1 MTTGSSTIW
10 TAKEAE
16 AATQGKSTQDWNATG
31 ISIDTRTIK
40 PGDLFIA
47 IKGDVMDGHQFVAEA
62 LKKGAAAAVVSTVPP
77 GATGP
82 LLIVNDTMKAM
93 QDMGMASRFRAH
105 AKVIG
110 ITGSVGKTGTKE
122 MLAVAFGALGQTHA
136 SKGSFN
142 NHWGVPYTLAAM
154 HPGSDYGIF
163 EMGMNHAHE
172 ITPLTQMVRPDISII
187 TTVAPVHI
195 ENFGSEQEIA
205 DAKAEIFN
213 GMDHNGIALLPHD
226 NKWFAHLKAAAM
238 TRGVKVYSFGEHADA
253 DIRLMD
259 SLEAANGSRIK
270 ANVLGEEVS
279 FTLLIPGRHIAVNA
293 LAVLGA
299 VKAAGGDLGL
309 ATAALEKIEPI
320 AGRGKRELLDIGD
333 PTNPVTLID
342 ESYNA
347 SPVAMRAAF
356 KVLALVDPGRGGKRI
371 AFLGDMRELGS
382 NGPRDHADLAL
393 PLQTA
398 GVNLVYTCGTLMKNL
413 HDALPANQRGE
424 HRDTSQELA
433 QIVPDVLS
441 PGDVVM
447 VKGSHGSRM
456 DIVVEAMRALPK
468 QVKNGK
474 PANKG
479 MDHAL

>member
-1 MTTGSSTIW
+1 MTAGSNVIW
-10 TAKEAE
+10 TATEAD
-16 AATQGKSTQDWNATG
+16 AATHGKSTGDWHATG
-31 ISIDTRTIK
+31 ISIDTRTIQ

-47 IKGDVMDGHQFVAEA
+47 IKGDTMDGHQFVAEA
-62 LKKGAAAAVVSTVPP
+62 LQKGAAAAVVSTVPP
-77 GATGP
+77 GVTGS
-82 LLIVNDTMKAM
+82 LLVVPDTMKAM
-93 QDMGMASRFRAH
+93 QDLGMASRFRTH

-122 MLAVAFGALGQTHA
+122 MLAAAFSALGQTHA
-136 SKGSFN
+136 SRGSFN
-142 NHWGVPYTLAAM
+142 NHWGVPYTLSAM

-163 EMGMNHAHE
+163 EMGMNHANE
-172 ITPLTQMVRPDISII
+172 ITPLTKMVHPDIAII

-226 NKWFAHLKAAAM
+226 NKWFAHLKAAAV
-238 TRGVKVYSFGEHADA
+238 TKGIKLWSFGEHQDA
-253 DIRLMD
+253 DVRLVD
-259 SLEAANGSRIK
+259 CLEAANGSRIK
-270 ANVLGEEVS
+270 ANVVGEEVN
-279 FTLLIPGRHIAVNA
+279 FTLLIPGRHIAINT

-299 VKAAGGDLGL
+299 VKAAGGDLKV
-309 ATAALEKIEPI
+309 AVAALEKIQPI

-333 PTNPVTLID
+333 PANPVTLID

-356 KVLALVDPGRGGKRI
+356 TVLALVDPGRGGRRI

-382 NGPRDHADLAL
+382 NGAREHADLAL

-413 HDALPANQRGE
+413 HDNLPANQRGE
-424 HRDTSQELA
+424 HRDTSKDLA

-456 DIVVEAMRALPK
+456 DIVVEALRALPK
-468 QVKNGK
+468 THKNGK

>member
-16 AATQGKSTQDWNATG
+16 AATQGQSTQDWSATG

-62 LKKGAAAAVVSTVPP
+62 LKKGAAAAVVSAVPQ
-77 GATGP
+77 GVTGP
-82 LLIVNDTMKAM
+82 LLVVGDTMKAM
-93 QDMGMASRFRAH
+93 QELGMASRFRSH

-142 NHWGVPYTLAAM
+142 NHWGVPYTLTAM

-172 ITPLTQMVRPDISII
+172 ITPLTKMVRPDIAII

-205 DAKAEIFN
+205 DAKAEIFD

-226 NKWFAHLKAAAM
+226 NKWFAHLKAAAL
-238 TRGVKVYSFGEHADA
+238 TKGIKVYSFGEHADA
-253 DIRLMD
+253 DIRLVD

-270 ANVLGEEVS
+270 ANVLGEEVN

-299 VKAAGGDLGL
+299 VKASGADLKV

-333 PTNPVTLID
+333 PANPVTLID

-356 KVLALVDPGRGGKRI
+356 KVLALVDPGRGGRRI
-371 AFLGDMRELGS
+371 AFLGDMRELGQ
-382 NGPRDHADLAL
+382 NGARDHAELAL

-456 DIVVEAMRALPK
+456 DIVVEAMRAMPK
-468 QVKNGK
+468 QAKNGK